1 MMHDDDDH
9 FTDFCYVFSPCA
21 QKVPENQLKKCGE
34 RKMSEHELRIQRSLQ
49 KLNVPEW
56 YKNNARS
63 GTGGTATPTNSNGS
77 SSVTSTGVLRRR
89 DYHGG
94 SVSLRNGG
102 WSGLSSANRDAGT
115 TSSMTSLGSA
125 LSRSGTPTRVVIPTR
140 VRPDWRNIKSSRE
153 SLSSPADT
161 CNSPSW
167 NVGPA
172 SLSTAQQSFSRWG
185 SGRSSYS
192 TCPSPAPSTSSS
204 ASVYRNSLL
213 NQHGRQPYLG
223 WRSQERLNS
232 TPAPLSIYQSP
243 AERLASSLLTKTTTS
258 TTTASSG
265 CSNNE
270 SRTESR
276 AEVEATPSQQ
286 RHEQEVDEVVRSS
299 IRQVTSAI
307 VHYVSESSDGDQPPS
322 PASRNGLSR
331 SPERHPLEAL
341 SRSPSPRRQRCVWVE
356 SSFVGGPGGSSPPA
370 HHHRPPPSPVRPE
383 SPPSPVSSHS
393 HHHRPTGTTASNG
406 RPGELMLA

>member
-1 MMHDDDDH
+1 
-9 FTDFCYVFSPCA
+9 
-21 QKVPENQLKKCGE
+21 
-34 RKMSEHELRIQRSLQ
+34 MSEHELRIQRSLQ

-56 YKNNARS
+56 YKNNARP
-63 GTGGTATPTNSNGS
+63 GIGGTATPSSNGS

-167 NVGPA
+167 NGPT

-192 TCPSPAPSTSSS
+192 ACPSPAPSTSSS

-232 TPAPLSIYQSP
+232 SPAPLSIYQSP
-243 AERLASSLLTKTTTS
+243 AERLASSLITKTTT
-258 TTTASSG
+258 TTASNSQIG
-265 CSNNE
+265 N
-270 SRTESR
+270 ESR
-276 AEVEATPSQQ
+276 AEVEPTPSHQQ

-322 PASRNGLSR
+322 PTSRNGLSR

-356 SSFVGGPGGSSPPA
+356 SSFVGGPGGSSPTA
-370 HHHRPPPSPVRPE
+370 THHHRPPPSPVRPE
-383 SPPSPVSSHS
+383 SPPSSASSHHS
-393 HHHRPTGTTASNG
+393 VHHRQSAGSTTNNG

>member
-1 MMHDDDDH
+1 
-9 FTDFCYVFSPCA
+9 
-21 QKVPENQLKKCGE
+21 
-34 RKMSEHELRIQRSLQ
+34 MSEHELRIQRSLQ

-63 GTGGTATPTNSNGS
+63 GIGGSTTSGSAGGSNGS
-77 SSVTSTGVLRRR
+77 ASTATNGSSNVNANNTGVLRRR

-94 SVSLRNGG
+94 SISLRNGG

-115 TSSMTSLGSA
+115 ASSMTSLGSA

-140 VRPDWRNIKSSRE
+140 VRADWRNIKSSRE
-153 SLSSPADT
+153 SLSSPAET

-167 NVGPA
+167 NGGPT
-172 SLSTAQQSFSRWG
+172 SLSSTQQSFSRWG

-204 ASVYRNSLL
+204 ASAYRTSLL
-213 NQHGRQPYLG
+213 NQHGRAPYLG
-223 WRSQERLNS
+223 WRSQEKLNS
-232 TPAPLSIYQSP
+232 NPAPLSIYQSP
-243 AERLASSLLTKTTTS
+243 AERLASTLLTKTGDVGRS
-258 TTTASSG
+258 
-265 CSNNE
+265 
-270 SRTESR
+270 ESR
-276 AEVEATPSQQ
+276 AEAEPTPPQLLPQRQQ
-286 RHEQEVDEVVRSS
+286 QDEQQETDEVVRSS

-341 SRSPSPRRQRCVWVE
+341 SRSPSPRRQRCVWLE
-356 SSFVGGPGGSSPPA
+356 SSFVGGGTSPTSHHANATSPSGSSPG
-370 HHHRPPPSPVRPE
+370 RPE
-383 SPPSPVSSHS
+383 SPPSTGSSHHL
-393 HHHRPTGTTASNG
+393 HHHRSTTSTATNG

>member
-1 MMHDDDDH
+1 
-9 FTDFCYVFSPCA
+9 
-21 QKVPENQLKKCGE
+21 
-34 RKMSEHELRIQRSLQ
+34 MSEHELRIQRSLQ

-63 GTGGTATPTNSNGS
+63 ALGHSPASATSNGS

-94 SVSLRNGG
+94 SVSSRNGG
-102 WSGLSSANRDAGT
+102 WSGLSASNRDAGT
-115 TSSMTSLGSA
+115 ASSMTSLGSA

-153 SLSSPADT
+153 SLASPADS
-161 CNSPSW
+161 CHSPSW
-167 NVGPA
+167 NGPT
-172 SLSTAQQSFSRWG
+172 SLSSTQQSFARWG

-204 ASVYRNSLL
+204 ASAYRTSLL
-213 NQHGRQPYLG
+213 NQHGRAPYLG
-223 WRSQERLNS
+223 WRSQERLNN

-243 AERLASSLLTKTTTS
+243 AERLASTLLTKTNN
-258 TTTASSG
+258 ASSAG
-265 CSNNE
+265 ADGSSCE
-270 SRTESR
+270 RDSRTED
-276 AEVEATPSQQ
+276 EATPPQPQHINEQQ
-286 RHEQEVDEVVRSS
+286 QQEVDEVVRSS

-356 SSFVGGPGGSSPPA
+356 SSFVGGPSNSSPNTNR
-370 HHHRPPPSPVRPE
+370 HRPASPVRPE
-383 SPPSPVSSHS
+383 SPPSSGSSHHS
-393 HHHRPTGTTASNG
+393 HHRTANNG

>member
-1 MMHDDDDH
+1 
-9 FTDFCYVFSPCA
+9 
-21 QKVPENQLKKCGE
+21 
-34 RKMSEHELRIQRSLQ
+34 MSEHELRIQRSLQ

-63 GTGGTATPTNSNGS
+63 ALGHSSTPSATTSNGS
-77 SSVTSTGVLRRR
+77 SSVTSTGVVRRR

-94 SVSLRNGG
+94 SVSSRNGGG
-102 WSGLSSANRDAGT
+102 WSGLSASNRDAGT
-115 TSSMTSLGSA
+115 ASSMTSLGSA

-153 SLSSPADT
+153 SLSSPAET
-161 CNSPSW
+161 CSSPGW
-167 NVGPA
+167 NGPT
-172 SLSTAQQSFSRWG
+172 SLSSTQQTFARWG

-192 TCPSPAPSTSSS
+192 TCPSPAPSNSSS
-204 ASVYRNSLL
+204 ASAYRTSLL
-213 NQHGRQPYLG
+213 NQHGRAPYLG
-223 WRSQERLNS
+223 WRSQERLNN

-243 AERLASSLLTKTTTS
+243 AERLASTLL
-258 TTTASSG
+258 TTTAAIKTG
-265 CSNNE
+265 PAGADGQH
-270 SRTESR
+270 RTEG
-276 AEVEATPSQQ
+276 EVIPPQHVTHQQ
-286 RHEQEVDEVVRSS
+286 QQQQQEEVDEGVRSS

-356 SSFVGGPGGSSPPA
+356 SSFIGGPTNTSPNTSR
-370 HHHRPPPSPVRPE
+370 HRPAAPASPIRPE
-383 SPPSPVSSHS
+383 SPPSSSGSSHHS
-393 HHHRPTGTTASNG
+393 HHPRTSTTNNG